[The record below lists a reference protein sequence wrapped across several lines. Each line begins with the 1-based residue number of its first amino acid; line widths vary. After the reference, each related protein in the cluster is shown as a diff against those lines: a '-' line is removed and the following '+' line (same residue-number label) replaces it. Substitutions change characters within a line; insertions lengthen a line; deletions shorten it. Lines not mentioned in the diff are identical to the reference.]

1 MPRWRSQ
8 TRGVAVVAIRDDSD
22 AGLRA
27 ARRRWLVLALVTV
40 LLAGACGGA
49 AVNVPES
56 AAVAVPAPQG
66 EPIVIGGTLSLTGPR
81 SAVSAEIMAAYDL
94 WVDDVNDSGGLLG
107 RPVEL
112 IIYDD
117 HSRSDSARS
126 LYQRLIA
133 QDQVDL
139 LLAPDSAA
147 TPEVLPLAEHDEMLL
162 FNGDVASATVR
173 SDWLVDAYT
182 YTEPDYSRAVFEMID
197 DLPEEQRPRRIGIA
211 ATRDPSMLLVR
222 DGIDGRGGVRR
233 FARQRDID
241 IVVDVEYAA
250 AAADVHTIAEQA
262 RDGDVDLFF
271 ALAHVPDAVL
281 LARAAERVGFAPKV
295 FCSCGASVAGLSDW
309 DDLGAAGNGIVS
321 TAMTWSSD
329 SYPGIETL
337 SSHVRSTGQRE
348 GLPVHMTGA
357 YAILQVLHHVVDGAG
372 EIDQHA
378 LRDQLAGRT
387 VETAAGPI
395 AFDRHHTPAYR
406 AVVVQSRAD
415 GDQVVWPPERATSQ
429 VRMPIGD

>member
-1 MPRWRSQ
+1 MPRWCSQ
-8 TRGVAVVAIRDDSD
+8 TRD

-27 ARRRWLVLALVTV
+27 VRWRWVMLTLAIM

-66 EPIVIGGTLSLTGPR
+66 EPIFIGGTLSLTGPR

-94 WVDDVNDSGGLLG
+94 WADDVNDSGGLLG

-126 LYQRLIA
+126 LYQRLVT

-139 LLAPDSAA
+139 LLAPNSAA
-147 TPEVLPLAEHDEMLL
+147 IPEVLPLAEDNEMLL
-162 FNGDVASATVR
+162 FNGDAASATVR

-182 YTEPDYSRAVFEMID
+182 YTEPDYTRAVFEMID
-197 DLPEEQRPRRIGIA
+197 DLPAEQRPQRIGIA
-211 ATRDPSMLLVR
+211 TTSDPFMLLVR
-222 DGIDGRGGVRR
+222 DGIDGQGGVRR

-241 IVVDVEYAA
+241 IVVDVEYATA
-250 AAADVHTIAEQA
+250 ETDVHTIAEQA

-271 ALAHVPDAVL
+271 ALAYVPDAAL
-281 LARAAERVGFAPKV
+281 LARAAEQVGFVPKV
-295 FCSCGASVAGLSDW
+295 FCSCGASVAGVSAW
-309 DDLGAAGNGIVS
+309 DDLDAAGDGIVS

-337 SSHVRSTGQRE
+337 SSHVRSTGGRD

-357 YAILQVLHHVVDGAG
+357 YAILQVLHHAVEGAG
-372 EIDQHA
+372 EIDQQV
-378 LRDQLAGRT
+378 LRGQVAGRT

-395 AFDRHHTPAYR
+395 AYDHNHMPAYR
-406 AVVVQSRAD
+406 AIVVQSHAD
-415 GDQVVWPPERATSQ
+415 GDTVVWPPERAASQ